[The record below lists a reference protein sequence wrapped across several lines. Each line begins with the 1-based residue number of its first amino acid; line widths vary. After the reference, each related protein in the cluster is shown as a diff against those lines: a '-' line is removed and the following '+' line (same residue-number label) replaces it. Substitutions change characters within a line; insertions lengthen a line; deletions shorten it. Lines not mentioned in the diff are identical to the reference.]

1 MPSPI
6 FDPDSDVVTGPVVP
20 GAPAEPL
27 LAVDEIQGNILPGFN
42 TLNQTLLGLKLPPD
56 DVESARPWLRDL
68 VPLVSTLAQVSE
80 FRNVRRRALRR
91 GEPRPPSPIWMSLAL
106 DVDGLQRLGFV
117 IDPIRDRSFKLGM
130 ARRSGSLGDPRLAG
144 DEGHPA
150 SWIVGGTPE
159 TTPDVLM
166 TLAGDDLD
174 ALRRRASEVRGAA
187 VAAGLGVVYEQTGS
201 VLPGDREHFGFRDGI
216 SQPGARGR
224 LSADDRH
231 FLTRRYVDPA
241 DARAKRLSRPGQPL
255 VWSGQ
260 FVFGYGKQ
268 RDDDPETEG
277 ARARGG
283 ADWMDN
289 GSFLVFRRLRQDVAA
304 FRLFLAAEVE
314 RMRGVSGFADMGIDR
329 LATLLVGRWPKGTAL
344 MRSPQGDEPDPMGD
358 RFAVNHF
365 GFADAAA
372 PIDVSSDPFAQIEE
386 GLIAASELRTV
397 EGAPADLAGT
407 ICPRMA
413 HIRKVNPRDLTTDQ
427 GGPDRTLTFQVL
439 RRGIAW
445 GPQYPS
451 TPSQQDTDDGQ
462 RGLLFLSY
470 QTSVSEQFET
480 LNSAWMNRAAGPE
493 GDAGH
498 DFLVG
503 QGTSPTHERTGLLRT
518 NDSRHTITTMQR
530 WVIPT
535 GGGFFFAP
543 SLSVL
548 RRIGEPEA

>member
-1 MPSPI
+1 VPVPT

-20 GAPAEPL
+20 GAPVEPL
-27 LAVDEIQGNILPGFN
+27 LTVDEIQGNILPGFN
-42 TLNQTLLGLKLPPD
+42 TLHQTLLGLKLPPD
-56 DVESARPWLRDL
+56 DVQAARPLLRDL

-91 GEPRPPSPIWMSLAL
+91 GEPRPPSPIWMNLAL
-106 DVDGLQRLGFV
+106 DVNGLQRLGFA

-130 ARRSGSLGDPRLAG
+130 VRRSGTLGDPRLAD
-144 DEGHPA
+144 DEGHPGR
-150 SWIVGGTPE
+150 WVVGGTPD
-159 TTPDVLM
+159 TTPDVLV

-174 ALRRRASEVRGAA
+174 ALKRRASEVRGAA
-187 VAAGLGVVYEQTGS
+187 VDAGLGVVYEQTGS
-201 VLPGDREHFGFRDGI
+201 VLPDDREHFGFRDGI
-216 SQPGARGR
+216 SQAGARGR
-224 LSADDRH
+224 LSVEDRH
-231 FLTRRYVDPA
+231 FLTRRYIDPA
-241 DARAKRLSRPGQPL
+241 DARARRFSRPGQPL
-255 VWSGQ
+255 VWPGQ

-289 GSFLVFRRLRQDVAA
+289 GSFLVFRRLRQDVGA
-304 FRLFLAAEVE
+304 FRSFLAAEVQ
-314 RMRGVSGFADMGIDR
+314 RIRAVPGFADMSADR
-329 LATLLVGRWPKGTAL
+329 LGALLVGRWPKGTAL
-344 MRSPQGDEPDPMGD
+344 MRSPGGDEPDPMGD

-386 GLIAASELRTV
+386 GLVAASELRTV
-397 EGAPADLAGT
+397 DGAPADPAGT
-407 ICPRMA
+407 ICPRVA
-413 HIRKVNPRDLTTDQ
+413 HIRKVNPRDLPTDQ
-427 GGPDRTLTFQVL
+427 GGADRTLTFQVL

-445 GPQYPS
+445 GPQYPATS
-451 TPSQQDTDDGQ
+451 AQQDADDGQ
-462 RGLLFLSY
+462 RGLLFVSY
-470 QTSVSEQFET
+470 QTSVGEQFET

-498 DFLVG
+498 DFVVG
-503 QGTSPTHERTGLLRT
+503 QGTSPTRERTGLLRT
-518 NDSRHTITTMQR
+518 DGSRHAIATLER

-548 RRIGEPEA
+548 RRISELEP